1 MTGKP
6 MPASFAKC
14 NRRRY
19 GLSPLPDFLAMKLF
33 RHFRRNKGVDSE
45 TVRRLIPE
53 ASDADIRMM
62 LDVTPYTMTGI
73 ERLWAVL
80 SAVRY
85 ANRAGIEGDIV
96 ECGVWRGGNMM
107 LAKRAAAKPRCYFLY
122 DTYAGMSEPTA
133 ADVDNAGGSALARF
147 ENYLK
152 PTHSEWAYA
161 SIEEVRGNFEK
172 HKLLDDSVRFIK
184 GKVEETLKDESNLP
198 KQIAILR
205 LDTDWYESTLA
216 ELQTLYP
223 RLVPGGILIV
233 DDYGHWQG
241 ARKAFDEYF
250 KDQPMLLQRIDYTAR
265 MTVKR

>member
-1 MTGKP
+1 
-6 MPASFAKC
+6 
-14 NRRRY
+14 
-19 GLSPLPDFLAMKLF
+19 MKLF
-33 RHFRRNKGVDSE
+33 RRWRRRKGADAE

-62 LDVTPYTMTGI
+62 LDVAPFTMTGI
-73 ERLWAVL
+73 ERLWSLL

-85 ANRAGIEGDIV
+85 ADAAGIEGDIV

-107 LAKRAAAKPRCYFLY
+107 LAKRAATKPRRYFLY
-122 DTYAGMSEPTA
+122 DTYAGMSEPTE

-147 ENYLK
+147 GNYLK

-161 SIEEVRGNFEK
+161 SLAEVRGYFEK
-172 HKLLDDSVRFIK
+172 QKLLDDSVVFVK
-184 GKVEETLKDESNLP
+184 GKVEETLAHENNLP
-198 KQIAILR
+198 QKIAILR

-216 ELQTLYP
+216 ELKILYP
-223 RLVPGGILIV
+223 RLVTGGVLIV

-250 KDQPMLLQRIDYTAR
+250 KGQPVLLQRIDYTAR